1 MFTLFSILKWFEKWI
16 DWIYN
21 FLSSQEQKGNAFE
34 RHLLRDFL
42 TTFCSSP
49 HDAIFRNHIG
59 KFHHGCR
66 KVGKCRKKSENVGKS
81 RENVGKS
88 RKTIEKRHI
97 FRRFSDVPP
106 PWWKFTT
113 LAMQIYFLCIWW
125 DIPALEVET
134 LDEFWLFRWLFLQC
148 THGHRF
154 NPILPTSHIYVAP
167 PTLGRRPA
175 RWRPC
180 WLRSI

>member
-1 MFTLFSILKWFEKWI
+1 MDRLNLQFSFKSRTKRKCLWETSIERYPNYILFFPPMMPFSEITSENSIMGVEK
-16 DWIYN
+16 
-21 FLSSQEQKGNAFE
+21 SE
-34 RHLLRDFL
+34 
-42 TTFCSSP
+42 
-49 HDAIFRNHIG
+49 
-59 KFHHGCR
+59 

-125 DIPALEVET
+125 DIPALEMET
-134 LDEFWLFRWLFLQC
+134 PDEFLLFRWLFLQC
-148 THGHRF
+148 MVSGNR
-154 NPILPTSHIYVAP
+154 
-167 PTLGRRPA
+167 LGGSIIKYGYKSPA
-175 RWRPC
+175 
-180 WLRSI
+180 SQI